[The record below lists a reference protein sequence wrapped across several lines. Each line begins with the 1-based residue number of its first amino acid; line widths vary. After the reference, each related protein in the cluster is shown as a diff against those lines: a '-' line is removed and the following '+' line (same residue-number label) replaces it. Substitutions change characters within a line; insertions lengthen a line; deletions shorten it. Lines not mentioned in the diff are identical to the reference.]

1 VSATSKAVRPTA
13 DPKIEETRR
22 KLEQLKA
29 RRQRIDARLQYLAS
43 KQARRPDPRRKI
55 LVGAIILAKVER
67 GDMDEKALRAMLDKA
82 LTRADDR
89 ELYGLPQKENPWT
102 DECY

>member
-1 VSATSKAVRPTA
+1 VSATSKAVRPSA

-29 RRQRIDARLQYLAS
+29 RRQRIDARLQYLVS
-43 KQARRPDPRRKI
+43 KQARRPDTRRKI

-67 GDMDEKALRAMLDKA
+67 ADMDEKALRAMLDKA

-89 ELYGLPQKENPWT
+89 ALSGLPQK
-102 DECY
+102 

>member
-1 VSATSKAVRPTA
+1 VSATSKAVRPAA

-29 RRQRIDARLQYLAS
+29 RRQRIDARLQYLVS
-43 KQARRPDPRRKI
+43 KQARRADTRRKI

-89 ELYGLPQKENPWT
+89 ALFGLPQK
-102 DECY
+102 

>member
-1 VSATSKAVRPTA
+1 MLDHATSN
-13 DPKIEETRR
+13 
-22 KLEQLKA
+22 KLQS
-29 RRQRIDARLQYLAS
+29 IYAS
-43 KQARRPDPRRKI
+43 
-55 LVGAIILAKVER
+55 LN
-67 GDMDEKALRAMLDKA
+67 RAMLDKA

>member
-1 VSATSKAVRPTA
+1 MKATTTPPPAVSPAPNSKT
-13 DPKIEETRR
+13 EEIRR

-43 KQARRPDPRRKI
+43 KQARRPDTRRKI
-55 LVGAIILAKVER
+55 LVGAIILAQLER
-67 GDMDEKALRAMLDKA
+67 GEIDEKKFRAMLDKA

-89 ELYGLPQKENPWT
+89 ALFGLPQP
-102 DECY
+102 

>member
-1 VSATSKAVRPTA
+1 VSATSKAVRPAA

-29 RRQRIDARLQYLAS
+29 RRQRIDARLQYLVS
-43 KQARRPDPRRKI
+43 KQARRADTRRKI

>member
-1 VSATSKAVRPTA
+1 MSATSNAVRPTA

-43 KQARRPDPRRKI
+43 RRARRADTPRKI

-67 GDMDEKALRAMLDKA
+67 GEMDDKALRPMLDKA
-82 LTRADDR
+82 LTQADDR
-89 ELYGLPQKENPWT
+89 ALFGLPQK
-102 DECY
+102 

>member
-1 VSATSKAVRPTA
+1 MSATSKAVRPTA

-29 RRQRIDARLQYLAS
+29 RRQRIDARLQYLVS
-43 KQARRPDPRRKI
+43 KQARRPDTRRKI

-67 GDMDEKALRAMLDKA
+67 ADMDEKALRAMLDKA

-89 ELYGLPQKENPWT
+89 ALSGLPQK
-102 DECY
+102 